1 MTELDKFIKVIPGPE
16 RKVYSVDLHNLT
28 YAFQTDH
35 HHKED
40 LNSGD
45 ESVDSKGVAK
55 GLTTGAGVSS
65 GLRGPPPGE
74 GGGGDSGGIG

>member
-16 RKVYSVDLHNLT
+16 RKE

-55 GLTTGAGVSS
+55 GLTTGAGASS

-74 GGGGDSGGIG
+74 GGGGDGGGIG